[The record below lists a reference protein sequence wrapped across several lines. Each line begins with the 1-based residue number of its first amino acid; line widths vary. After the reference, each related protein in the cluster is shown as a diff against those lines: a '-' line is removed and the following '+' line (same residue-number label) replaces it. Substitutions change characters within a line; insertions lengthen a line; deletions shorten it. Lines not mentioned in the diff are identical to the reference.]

1 MADNNLTPY
10 STAKPLFGAQPSWI
24 VDEIEKQRISA
35 YAVYESIY
43 WNYPNTFKL
52 VQRGSSS
59 DPIYIP
65 AGRQIVETFN
75 RFLAPGL
82 TVSADPAYGTPN
94 DQLLANQVFTDFA
107 KREKFYSKFNTGKR
121 YGLIRG
127 DQAWHLW
134 ADPEREPGARVSIYQ
149 IDPGSLF
156 PIYDV
161 NNIDNIIGW
170 HIVELVV
177 DDAGKSFISRATYL
191 KQTGKGGPSPITY
204 DKALYEVDDWGG
216 PGMDQDP
223 KPVQVVSPMITLPAP
238 IDALPIYVIPNF
250 DEPGQIWGASEM
262 RGMER
267 IIAAIDQGIS
277 DEELTLAMEGLGVY
291 ATDAGTPVDE
301 DGNDVDWNL
310 GPGRVVELPDGKKF
324 VRVTGAGSVTPFQDH
339 LKYLHQ
345 QIDQTFGHSDVAK
358 GNVDVSVDV
367 SGISLLLQLGPL
379 LARAGERE
387 QIITDVTS
395 QMLFG
400 FSKWWVAYEGGAF
413 NSLVDV
419 TRWMIKYGEKVP
431 RNRKE
436 EVTELITL
444 HSATPTLLPPSYIR
458 MRLRQLGYD
467 DMPDEAAIEAELTKV
482 ATAAAAIN
490 QDAQAARLNQDVSGF
505 LGAPA
510 GG

>member
-1 MADNNLTPY
+1 MADMTPY
-10 STAKPLFGAQPSWI
+10 STAKPLFGAMPSWI
-24 VDEIEKQRISA
+24 NDEVEKQRIAA
-35 YAVYESIY
+35 YSLYEAMY
-43 WNYPNTFKL
+43 WNYPATFKL

-59 DPIYIP
+59 DPIYVP

-82 TVSADPAYGTPN
+82 SVIPDPLFGTPN
-94 DQLLANQVFTDFA
+94 DQLLATQVWDSFS

-121 YGLIRG
+121 YGCIRG

-134 ADPEREPGARVSIYQ
+134 ADPLREEGSRVSIYQ

-161 NNIDNIIGW
+161 NNIDNVIGW
-170 HIVELVV
+170 HIVELVQ
-177 DDAGKSFISRATYL
+177 DDAGKQFISRATYR
-191 KQTGKGGPSPITY
+191 KVTGMGGPSPITY
-204 DKALYEVDDWGG
+204 EKALYKVDDWGG
-216 PGMDQDP
+216 PGMDQEP
-223 KPVQVVSPMITLPAP
+223 KPEQAVSPLITLPSP

-250 DEPGQIWGASEM
+250 DEPGALWGASEM

-267 IIAAIDQGIS
+267 LIGAIDQAIS
-277 DEELTLAMEGLGVY
+277 DEELSLAMDGLGVY

-301 DGNDVDWNL
+301 EGNDTEWNL

-324 VRVTGAGSVTPFQDH
+324 IRVSGTTTVAPFQDH

-358 GNVDVSVDV
+358 GNVDVTVDV
-367 SGISLLLQLGPL
+367 SGISLLIQLGPL
-379 LARAGERE
+379 LARAAERE
-387 QIITDVTS
+387 QILTDVTT

-400 FSKWWVAYEGGAF
+400 FSKWWVAYEGTAF

-419 TRWMIKYGEKVP
+419 TRWSLRFGEKIP

-436 EVTELITL
+436 EIAELILL
-444 HSATPTLLPPSYIR
+444 HTAQPAILPPSYIR
-458 MRLRQLGYD
+458 LRLRSLGYE
-467 DMPDEAAIEAELTKV
+467 DMPLEAAIETELTKL
-482 ATAAAAIN
+482 ATSAAAVT
-490 QDAQAARLNQDVSGF
+490 QDAVGARLDQEVSGF
-505 LGAPA
+505 LGEGDGP
-510 GG
+510 